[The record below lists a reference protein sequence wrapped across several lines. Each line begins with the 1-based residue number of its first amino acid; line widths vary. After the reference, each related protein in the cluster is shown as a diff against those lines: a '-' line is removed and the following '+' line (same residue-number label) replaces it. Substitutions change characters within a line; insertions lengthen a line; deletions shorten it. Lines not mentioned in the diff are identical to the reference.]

1 MVSDAREIQPEDV
14 DLFRRSVGEVD
25 PIKHDG
31 FYIKSRKP
39 RPIPRQ
45 TRADEQA
52 VIAELAREIP
62 SLETTI
68 ETGEEL
74 QFKRPGLQNRQ
85 FQKLCRGQFRIQAE
99 LDLHGMTIATARQAL
114 VAFLGGVRAKGQS
127 CVRIIHGKGRGSR
140 DGRPVL
146 KGKLQGWLR
155 QRNDV
160 LAYCSARPM
169 DGGTGAVYVLL
180 KKSE

>member
-1 MVSDAREIQPEDV
+1 MMSDTREIQPEDV
-14 DLFRRSVGEVD
+14 DLFRRSIGD
-25 PIKHDG
+25 IAPIKQDKFH
-31 FYIKSRKP
+31 IKSRKP
-39 RPIPRQ
+39 RAIPRQ
-45 TRADEQA
+45 TVADERA
-52 VIAELAREIP
+52 VLAELALEIP
-62 SLETTI
+62 LSEADL

-85 FQKLCRGQFRIQAE
+85 FQKLCRGQFRIQSE